1 MGERSGFQVS
11 GFGSRVSGT
20 RSERFWTPNPVPRTR
35 IAPGLVALLSVLL
48 ALCCPGW
55 AQEYH
60 DKVVII
66 LDASGSMASP
76 MGSKNI
82 QKIAA
87 AKAALKEVM
96 TKIPETTHVGL
107 LVFSG
112 KNVPDK
118 WLYPLGPRDNAA
130 LTKAIDLPQPGGNT
144 PLGQFIKI
152 GADRLLEERAKQFGY
167 GSYRLLIVTDGEA
180 TDGQLTERYT
190 PEVVARGITVDV
202 IGVDMKQD
210 HTLATK
216 VHSYRRA
223 DDPEAL
229 KKALS
234 DILAEVSSS
243 GAADAATQEAFDL
256 LAPIPAEL
264 CASMLEAL
272 SRLGNQPIGAKPGAG
287 PPVPRAKADAT
298 KPQSPAPG
306 SKNQPSG
313 GAFGATWLIIAL
325 VFLGIGGVV
334 RRGRRRR

>member
-1 MGERSGFQVS
+1 MGERSGFRVS
-11 GFGSRVSGT
+11 GFGFRVSCV
-20 RSERFWTPNPVPRTR
+20 RSGRFRTPSPAPRSR
-35 IAPGLVALLSVLL
+35 IALGFVAWLAVLS
-48 ALCCPGW
+48 ALCSPSW

-76 MGSKNI
+76 MGPNNT

-87 AKAALKEVM
+87 AKAALKEVL

-118 WLYPLGPRDNAA
+118 WLYPLGPRDDAA
-130 LTKAIDLPQPGGNT
+130 LMKAIDLPQPGGNT

-190 PEVVARGITVDV
+190 PEVIARGITVDV
-202 IGVDMKQD
+202 IGVNMKQD

-234 DILAEVSSS
+234 DILAEVSGS
-243 GAADAATQEAFDL
+243 GATDAATQEAFDL

-264 CASMLEAL
+264 CAAMLEAL
-272 SRLGNQPIGAKPGAG
+272 SRVSNQPIGAKPAAG

-298 KPQSPAPG
+298 KPQPPAPG
-306 SKNQPSG
+306 SKNQSSSG
-313 GAFGATWLIIAL
+313 TSGAKWLVIAL
-325 VFLGIGGVV
+325 VFLGIGGAV